1 MVDTSVNS
9 SCKTVSGSL
18 IGKSCHFPFKYKD
31 REYNDCTWEWA
42 FDGFDDDAWTT
53 AAMDVDRNGC
63 AWCGTREVEYG
74 KDWGDCGDGCPIPG
88 KKHSSITKL
97 HLRTIRI
104 HSKRHLIRDMV

>member
-18 IGKSCHFPFKYKD
+18 IGKACHFPFKYKD
-31 REYNDCTWEWA
+31 REYNECTWEYA
-42 FDGFDDDAWTT
+42 FFDVEFDNQ
-53 AAMDVDRNGC
+53 NGR
-63 AWCGTREVEYG
+63 AWCGTREEVEWTNRE
-74 KDWGDCGDGCPIPG
+74 WGDCGDGCPIPG
-88 KKHSSITKL
+88 KKHSFITKL